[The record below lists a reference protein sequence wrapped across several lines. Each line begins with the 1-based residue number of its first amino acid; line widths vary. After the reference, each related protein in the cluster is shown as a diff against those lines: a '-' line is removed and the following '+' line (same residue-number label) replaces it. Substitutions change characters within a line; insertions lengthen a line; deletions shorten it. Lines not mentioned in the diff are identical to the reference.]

1 MSSKILKAINNR
13 LNCLVQEARNRYA
26 QICMSKPNV
35 MSYDETINFIL
46 EHQCSVSRN
55 GDGEI
60 FLMTGKSIDFQ
71 PYDARLAELMKK
83 ALSVQNDRYLP
94 CIIKV
99 FDRADYK
106 GSKHEQ
112 YYVNHLRN
120 YRYYWYKFT
129 NPSLKYGNA
138 SITRFYNGC
147 RDVEVARQRATMLK
161 KIWDGKNILLVEG
174 EKSRL
179 GVGNDLFGNAKS
191 VRRILGPTIN
201 AFSKYDEIKK
211 TTEKNAKNDDLILIA
226 LGPTATALS
235 YDLYLDGFWAI
246 DIGHIDLEYEW
257 MLRGAQQRINIPGKY
272 TNESKGAPM
281 VGDID
286 EKDKM
291 IYQQQIIE
299 VII

>member
-1 MSSKILKAINNR
+1 M
-13 LNCLVQEARNRYA
+13 NCLFQEVRNRYA
-26 QICMSKPNV
+26 QIFMSKPQV
-35 MSYDETINFIL
+35 MTYDETIRFIL
-46 EHQCSVSRN
+46 EHHCSVSRN

-71 PYDARLAELMKK
+71 PYNARLAELMKN

-99 FDRADYK
+99 FDKSDYK

-138 SITRFYNGC
+138 SITRFYNGV
-147 RDVEVARQRATMLK
+147 RDVEIARQRATMLK
-161 KIWDGKNILLVEG
+161 KIWEGRNILLVEG
-174 EKSRL
+174 EQSRL

-191 VRRILGPTIN
+191 IRRILGPTIN
-201 AFSKYDEIKK
+201 AFSKYDELKESS
-211 TTEKNAKNDDLILIA
+211 EKNASKDDLILIA
-226 LGPTATALS
+226 LGPTATALA
-235 YDLYLDGFWAI
+235 YELYVDGFWAI

-257 MLRGAQQRINIPGKY
+257 MLRGAQHRINIPGKY
-272 TNESKGAPM
+272 TNESLGAPM
-281 VGDID
+281 EGDI
-286 EKDKM
+286 EEQAKVL
-291 IYQQQIIE
+291 YEQQIIATFS
-299 VII
+299 